1 MTGHAFMHG
10 CYEAACGFVRDKYL
24 LGLAAAGLTLP
35 VWHALLKSA
44 SENAATLAPIVLLG
58 VAVLKFYKEWPRA
71 ETADKPGMFARFAS
85 HFPRLKSIGM
95 LFAAIITLGAVFLFV
110 SKGDAKASPATLV
123 EVTKTTSTKRR
134 RTNDDDDAGEDETD
148 EDNSG
153 APESAPAWYQS
164 AYADLGVAEGPG
176 RVNSKTV
183 LAYYRDAGHPEIKH
197 DETPWCMAF
206 VCAHLE
212 RSGVASPKSLAVM
225 DLDTWGEDVTDSPQ
239 VGDIVRMWRESPKSW
254 KGHTG
259 FWVRETTTHVYVLGG
274 NQGNAVSIAAF
285 PRNRVK
291 SIRRPRHASDSRI
304 VRASVGQAAAG
315 AGVAGA
321 GASAAVLAETAAE
334 PVSKAIE
341 QGEKVAEKV
350 QGIGT
355 DRALAIALT
364 LVVLCGIASV
374 ALAIYTARRR
384 AKDMRERGV

>member
-1 MTGHAFMHG
+1 MPSSSTFAHG

-58 VAVLKFYKEWPRA
+58 VAVLKFYKEWPRS
-71 ETADKPGMFARFAS
+71 EADQPSAFARVAS

-95 LFAAIITLGAVFLFV
+95 LLAAVVTLGAIFLFV
-110 SKGDAKASPATLV
+110 SKGDAKASPAALV
-123 EVTKTTSTKRR
+123 EATKTTGTKRR
-134 RTNDDDDAGEDETD
+134 RSSDDAGEDDTD
-148 EDNSG
+148 EETAG
-153 APESAPAWYQS
+153 APESSPAWYQS

-176 RVNSKTV
+176 KVNSKTV

-197 DETPWCMAF
+197 DEVPWCMAF

-212 RSGVASPKSLAVM
+212 RNGVPSPKSLAVM

-239 VGDIVRMWRESPKSW
+239 VGDVVRMWRESPKSW

-259 FWVRETTTHVYVLGG
+259 FYVRETKTHVYVLGG
-274 NQGNAVSIAAF
+274 NQGDRVSIAAF
-285 PRNRVK
+285 PRNRIK
-291 SIRRPRHASDSRI
+291 SIRRPRSVSESRI

-321 GASAAVLAETAAE
+321 GASAAVLVEAAAE